1 MTEPGPSGTTPAP
14 PGGTSLGSPADDPGR
29 VQDATARFGDLRDA
43 PGGTARPDSLSDAQD
58 PTAHPDD
65 LNGAPAATAHSDD
78 LSGAPAATAHSDDP
92 SGARGATARPGE
104 PGGGRGGAAA
114 GGEPR
119 TRLHPLTPVLKSV
132 RTLALIVAA
141 VSWRGL
147 QNLGP
152 AHYAEALLAL
162 LVLVLLYSALAW
174 RFTGYEVVGREL
186 RVHEGVLS
194 RRVRAVPLERLQSI
208 EVVQPLL
215 ARLAGLAELR
225 LDMAGG
231 AKSEAPL
238 AFLPLAEATAL
249 RARLLA
255 MAAAAPGHPPAAA
268 ASSSADEPAAEAEPA
283 DVFRVDNTDVLRSQL
298 LTPPVMFTPL
308 AVLFIVGQLMFNS
321 DFGIFALASMVTAV
335 AGTVGAPAMRVLNF
349 WNFRLGLAADGRL
362 RIRHGLLETRSQ
374 LVAPHRVQSLTVT
387 WPLLWRAKGWL
398 RVTLAVAGQR
408 GREPGQESR
417 AETDRLLP
425 VATVDTARS
434 LIPLAVPGVDLLA
447 LPLVPVPAAA
457 GWLAPLRRQVLR
469 AGLLDGAFASVDGL
483 ATRVLTVVPYARI
496 QSVRLRQ
503 GPLQRRLG
511 LATVLVDVAGGAP
524 ATAAHRELAQ
534 AVAWADELT
543 ARARAAR
550 EAG

>member
-1 MTEPGPSGTTPAP
+1 M
-14 PGGTSLGSPADDPGR
+14 L
-29 VQDATARFGDLRDA
+29 
-43 PGGTARPDSLSDAQD
+43 
-58 PTAHPDD
+58 
-65 LNGAPAATAHSDD
+65 
-78 LSGAPAATAHSDDP
+78 
-92 SGARGATARPGE
+92 
-104 PGGGRGGAAA
+104 
-114 GGEPR
+114 PR

-147 QNLGP
+147 QNLGL

-238 AFLPLAEATAL
+238 AFLPLAEATSL
-249 RARLLA
+249 RTRLLA
-255 MAAAAPGHPPAAA
+255 MTAVGHPAATSVQAGEVQAGEVRAGEMPAGQV
-268 ASSSADEPAAEAEPA
+268 EPAAVRPEAEPA
-283 DVFRVDNTDVLRSQL
+283 DVYRVDNTDVLRSQL

-308 AVLFIVGQLMFNS
+308 AVLFILGQLMFNR
-321 DFGIFALASMVTAV
+321 DFGLFALASMVTAV
-335 AGTVGAPAMRVLNF
+335 AGTIGAPAMRVLNF
-349 WNFRLGLAADGRL
+349 WNFRLGRTADGRL

-374 LVAPHRVQSLTVT
+374 SVAPHRVQSLSVT

-408 GREPGQESR
+408 GREPGQENR

-425 VATVDTARS
+425 VGTVDTARE

-447 LPLVPVPAAA
+447 LTLEPVPAAA
-457 GWLAPLRRQVLR
+457 GWLAPLRQQVLR

-483 ATRVLTVVPYARI
+483 MTRVLTVVPYARI

-511 LATVLVDVAGGAP
+511 LATVLVDVAGGSP
-524 ATAAHRELAQ
+524 AVAAHRGLAQ
-534 AVAWADELT
+534 ALAWADELT

-550 EAG
+550 EAA

>member
-1 MTEPGPSGTTPAP
+1 MTEPGQPGRPAP
-14 PGGTSLGSPADDPGR
+14 ATPGGG
-29 VQDATARFGDLRDA
+29 ATAAEDGTGA
-43 PGGTARPDSLSDAQD
+43 AGGGTGGTAQVL
-58 PTAHPDD
+58 
-65 LNGAPAATAHSDD
+65 
-78 LSGAPAATAHSDDP
+78 
-92 SGARGATARPGE
+92 
-104 PGGGRGGAAA
+104 
-114 GGEPR
+114 PR
-119 TRLHPLTPVLKSV
+119 TRLHPLTPVLKSL
-132 RTLALIVAA
+132 RTLTLIVAA

-147 QNLGP
+147 QNLGL
-152 AHYAEALLAL
+152 AHYAEALVAL
-162 LVLVLLYSALAW
+162 LVLVLVYSAVAW

-215 ARLAGLAELR
+215 ARLAGLAELK

-238 AFLPLAEATAL
+238 AFLPLAQATAL

-255 MAAAAPGHPPAAA
+255 MAATTHAGAGPAAVPEA
-268 ASSSADEPAAEAEPA
+268 ASASAGAGAEDVEAEPA
-283 DVFRVDNTDVLRSQL
+283 DVYRVDNAVVLRSQL

-321 DFGIFALASMVTAV
+321 DFGVFALASMVTAV
-335 AGTVGAPAMRVLNF
+335 AGTIGAPAMRVLNF
-349 WNFRLGLAADGRL
+349 WNFRLGRAADGRL

-398 RVTLAVAGQR
+398 RVTLAVAGRR
-408 GREPGQESR
+408 GHEPGQESR

-425 VATVDTARS
+425 VADVGTARA

-447 LPLVPVPAAA
+447 LPLAPVPPAA
-457 GWLAPLRRQVLR
+457 GWLVPLRRQVLR

-483 ATRVLTVVPYARI
+483 MTRVLTVVPYARI

-511 LATVLVDVAGGAP
+511 LATVLVDVAGGSP
-524 ATAAHRELAQ
+524 AVAQHRTLAQ
-534 AVAWADELT
+534 ALAWADELT

-550 EAG
+550 EAA